1 MKLTKKHLKALIQEE
16 LDNIGE
22 GFRTD
27 RKAATKTAG
36 KDLGMNK
43 TGAPEEPPRS
53 GPTPQKKLSSS
64 ERQKSMRAA
73 ATDLT
78 SQGGIDPTE
87 HADIDELDKD
97 LTQYAADNKLQMGK
111 VGMLLQ
117 KLGAA
122 LKKGK

>member
-43 TGAPEEPPRS
+43 TVL
-53 GPTPQKKLSSS
+53 QKNH
-64 ERQKSMRAA
+64 RAA
-73 ATDLT
+73 
-78 SQGGIDPTE
+78 DP
-87 HADIDELDKD
+87 HRKRSYQAR
-97 LTQYAADNKLQMGK
+97 
-111 VGMLLQ
+111 
-117 KLGAA
+117 
-122 LKKGK
+122 KGKRACGQQLLTLQAKVVLTPLNTLILTNLIKI